1 MKNITTYL
9 LLIVMHFPLYGQWES
24 MGGPEGGNVSSIYH
38 NASFYFVKTS
48 HGIYRSV
55 TGDQWEQL
63 KLDIP
68 KLYGIDLIAVTDSFL
83 FVCLRAYQHQ
93 VDSTLLFRSEDQGE
107 TWIQLAPPHLYSA
120 FGLFTLN
127 QTVLYMGRDSLLI
140 SHDAGA
146 TWQLS
151 GLTPVA
157 EYFYDIYGSEE
168 SVIITAIGSKE
179 FRFYPETD
187 TWTDAGFP
195 DSIYYETIFEFDS
208 VWFAFTAGS
217 GQMYRS
223 VDDGFN

>member
-9 LLIVMHFPLYGQWES
+9 LLIVMNFPLYGQWES

-107 TWIQLAPPHLYSA
+107 TWIQLTPPHLYSA
-120 FGLFTLN
+120 DGLYTLN
-127 QTVLYMGRDSLLI
+127 QTVLYMGRSELYTGLDSLWI

-168 SVIITAIGSKE
+168 S
-179 FRFYPETD
+179 
-187 TWTDAGFP
+187 
-195 DSIYYETIFEFDS
+195 
-208 VWFAFTAGS
+208 
-217 GQMYRS
+217 
-223 VDDGFN
+223 